1 MGRVSIIFNNK
12 EYPVSYEESG
22 IIRNLKTYIAVWGGF
37 AVVTRRIKFT

>member
-37 AVVTRRIKFT
+37 AAVTRRIKFT